1 MPSFYSAEDAN
12 RAVGLTG
19 QAANQNTGGGGWRQ
33 AAWGLVK
40 RAGAGL
46 AGAALQGAG
55 KIAGGYLSTLGG
67 GIAAPAVNWAA
78 NTAQR
83 AVNKMQDGVVK
94 SGLNNFLKGVG
105 ASAAS
110 PAPIGLALQG
120 SRSPLRGGGHRE
132 DRPLQGTA
140 GKLLTTQKHK
150 ITDYFGTAPSNG
162 TRNSNAVLSNSISG
176 GYGEKESASKNP
188 RHAGPM
194 MSNQYVSESPKAPY
208 GAVIDAVKKKLKRR
222 RKHHRK

>member
-67 GIAAPAVNWAA
+67 GVAAPAVNWAA

-94 SGLNNFLKGVG
+94 SGLNSFLKGMG
-105 ASAAS
+105 ASSGSA
-110 PAPIGLALQG
+110 API
-120 SRSPLRGGGHRE
+120 GHRE

-194 MSNQYVSESPKAPY
+194 MSNQYVSESPKVPY

-222 RKHHRK
+222 KKKHHHK